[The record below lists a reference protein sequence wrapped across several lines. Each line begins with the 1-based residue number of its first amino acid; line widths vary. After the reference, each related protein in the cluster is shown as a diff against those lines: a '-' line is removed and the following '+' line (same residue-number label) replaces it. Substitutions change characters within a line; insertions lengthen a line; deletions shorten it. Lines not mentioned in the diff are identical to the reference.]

1 MGPLPDFR
9 QFSVHAQSVKPE
21 RCNYFMYQEHSKIR
35 LGMVG
40 GGQGAFIGEVHRI
53 AARLD
58 DRYRLVAGAL
68 SSNPDRAKDSAAEL
82 GLDPGRSYDD
92 FITMAA
98 VESAREDGIEAVA
111 IVTPNHLHYVPARA
125 FLEAGIHV
133 ICDKPLTSSL
143 QDARTL
149 KEVAIQHDALFAV
162 TYNYSGY
169 PMVRQAREM
178 IAAGDLGTIRLIQ
191 VEYPQDWL
199 STDLESSGQKQ
210 ASWRTDPA
218 QAGAGGSLG
227 DIGTHA
233 FHLTEFITGLEVESI
248 LADLNSFVPGR
259 RLDDNAQVLLR
270 FDNGARGSLW
280 ASQVAVGHENGLR
293 IRVYG
298 EKAGLEWFQ
307 EQPNQ
312 LRFSPLGD
320 VPRMLT
326 RGSSKVGESAALATR
341 IPGGH
346 PEGFLEAF
354 ANLYRDFADM
364 VVAHRK
370 GNTAVTEK
378 SLVPDIHAGVR
389 GVEFVE
395 AAVASAATGNSWR
408 SLSEG

>member
-1 MGPLPDFR
+1 M
-9 QFSVHAQSVKPE
+9 
-21 RCNYFMYQEHSKIR
+21 KIR

-40 GGQGAFIGEVHRI
+40 GGIGAFIGDVHRM

-58 DRYRLVAGAL
+58 DRYELVAGAF
-68 SSNPDRAKDSAAEL
+68 SSDPARSKESAAQFGIADDRAYEDFASMAQAEHS
-82 GLDPGRSYDD
+82 R
-92 FITMAA
+92 
-98 VESAREDGIEAVA
+98 VDGIEAVA
-111 IVTPNHLHYVPARA
+111 IVTPNHLHHAPARA

-133 ICDKPLTSSL
+133 ICDKPLTASL
-143 QDARTL
+143 QDAREL
-149 KEVAIQHDALFAV
+149 QALVKETGLLFAV

-178 IAAGDLGTIRLIQ
+178 IGDGALGDIRVVQ

-199 STDLESSGQKQ
+199 STDLETSGQKQ
-210 ASWRTDPA
+210 AAWRTDPK

-233 FHLTEFITGLEVESI
+233 FHLTEFITGLEVTSL
-248 LADLNSFVPGR
+248 LAALHAFVPGR
-259 RLDDNAQVLLR
+259 QLDDNAQMLLR
-270 FDNGARGSLW
+270 FNNGARGSLW

-298 EKAGLEWFQ
+298 DKASLEWFQ

-312 LRFSPLGD
+312 LRYSVLGET
-320 VPRMLT
+320 PRLIT
-326 RGSSKVGESAALATR
+326 RGSSAAGGSANAITR

-354 ANLYRDFADM
+354 ANLYRDFADQIQ
-364 VVAHRK
+364 ARK
-370 GNTAVTEK
+370 NQQAPSNSA
-378 SLVPDIHAGVR
+378 SLVPTVTDGLK

-395 AAVASAATGNSWR
+395 KAVTSSTNGGVWQ
-408 SLSEG
+408 SLES

>member
-1 MGPLPDFR
+1 MNNE
-9 QFSVHAQSVKPE
+9 Q
-21 RCNYFMYQEHSKIR
+21 SKIR

-40 GGQGAFIGEVHRI
+40 GGQGAFIGEVHRM

-58 DRYRLVAGAL
+58 DRYQLLAGAL
-68 SSNPDRAKDSAAEL
+68 SSNPDRARESAAGL
-82 GLDPGRSYDD
+82 GLDPDRSYDD

-98 VESAREDGIEAVA
+98 TESARADGIEAVA
-111 IVTPNHLHYVPARA
+111 IVTPNHLHYAPARA

-133 ICDKPLTSSL
+133 ICDKPLTSNAE
-143 QDARTL
+143 DARTL
-149 KEVAIQHDALFAV
+149 QQVSQQHDALFAV

-178 IAAGDLGTIRLIQ
+178 IASGELGTVRLIQ

-210 ASWRTDPA
+210 ASWRTDPT

-233 FHLTEFITGLEVESI
+233 FHLAEFISGLEVESI
-248 LADLNSFVPGR
+248 LADLNSFVAGR
-259 RLDDNAQVLLR
+259 LLDDNAQVLLR
-270 FDNGARGSLW
+270 FAGGARGSLW

-293 IRVYG
+293 IRIYG
-298 EKAGLEWFQ
+298 EKAGLQWFQ

-312 LRFSPLGD
+312 LRFSPLGEA
-320 VPRMLT
+320 PRLLT
-326 RGSSKVGESAALATR
+326 RGSAVVGDSAAAATR

-354 ANLYRDFADM
+354 ANLGPIDWL
-364 VVAHRK
+364 
-370 GNTAVTEK
+370 EK
-378 SLVPDIHAGVR
+378 IIPCIGISP
-389 GVEFVE
+389 
-395 AAVASAATGNSWR
+395 T
-408 SLSEG
+408 

>member
-1 MGPLPDFR
+1 M
-9 QFSVHAQSVKPE
+9 
-21 RCNYFMYQEHSKIR
+21 KIK

-40 GGQGAFIGEVHRI
+40 GGVGAFIGDVHRM

-58 DRYRLVAGAL
+58 DRYELVAAAF
-68 SSNPDRAKDSAAEL
+68 SSDPTRSKESAVEFGVAESRA
-82 GLDPGRSYDD
+82 YDD
-92 FITMAA
+92 FVTMARE
-98 VESAREDGIEAVA
+98 ESTRSDGIEAVA
-111 IVTPNHLHYVPARA
+111 IVTPNHLHHAPARA

-143 QDARTL
+143 EDAQALQALVEETGL
-149 KEVAIQHDALFAV
+149 LFAV

-178 IAAGDLGTIRLIQ
+178 IATGELGDIRVVQ

-199 STDLESSGQKQ
+199 STDLETSGQKQ
-210 ASWRTDPA
+210 AAWRTDPK

-233 FHLTEFITGLEVESI
+233 FHLTEFVTGLEVTSL
-248 LADLNSFVPGR
+248 LADLHAFVPGR
-259 RLDDNAQVLLR
+259 QLDDNAQMLLR
-270 FDNGARGSLW
+270 FNNGARGSLW

-298 EKAGLEWFQ
+298 EQASLEWFQ

-312 LRFSPLGD
+312 LRYSVLGET
-320 VPRMLT
+320 PRVIT
-326 RGSSKVGESAALATR
+326 RGCSAAGDSANAVTR

-354 ANLYRDFADM
+354 ANLYRDFADQIQ
-364 VVAHRK
+364 ARK
-370 GNTAVTEK
+370 NQQAAPDNAN
-378 SLVPDIHAGVR
+378 LVPTVTDGLK

-395 AAVASAATGNSWR
+395 KAVASSTNGGIWQ
-408 SLSEG
+408 SLGSLP